1 MVNKR
6 GLNDGCKINV
16 LFLVV
21 ILSVVF
27 FVFLSLVSSSL
38 AASVVSNQSIQARES
53 LDQAQRDIDIMVSK
67 NISILRVNETYQEAL
82 QLYSAQM
89 ALEEKGRSS
98 NYRLVIEYALEVSS
112 TEKVALEAND
122 ELRVFKENYVIA
134 EKSANLSAM
143 QDDYNSIII
152 SFNDE
157 RFEDT
162 LTLINKGYDK
172 ISEIQSSQT
181 AVNAVYSAT
190 SKTLKNFFIQNGLK
204 IAIVVS
210 VFIIL
215 LLVFWNVLT
224 RLEMR
229 IRLNNLIMR
238 KKSINGLIKE
248 MQASYFKTKK
258 LSETEYKIKLKNY
271 EELIRDIDRQVM
283 VLKEEMFK
291 MNKNAGNKLKL
302 SKGK

>member
-1 MVNKR
+1 
-6 GLNDGCKINV
+6 
-16 LFLVV
+16 VV